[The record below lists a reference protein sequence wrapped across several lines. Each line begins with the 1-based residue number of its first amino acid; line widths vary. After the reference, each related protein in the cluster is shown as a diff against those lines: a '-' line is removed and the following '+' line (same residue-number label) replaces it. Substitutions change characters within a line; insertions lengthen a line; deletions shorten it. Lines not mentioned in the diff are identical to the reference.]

1 MLTEQR
7 KKLAESTRKKETSQ
21 EVVKLRVEL
30 EKAEREQNLMAMIV
44 DNYEKEIAKRS
55 TGNSGG

>member
-1 MLTEQR
+1 
-7 KKLAESTRKKETSQ
+7 
-21 EVVKLRVEL
+21 LRVEL

-55 TGNSGG
+55 TGPSGG